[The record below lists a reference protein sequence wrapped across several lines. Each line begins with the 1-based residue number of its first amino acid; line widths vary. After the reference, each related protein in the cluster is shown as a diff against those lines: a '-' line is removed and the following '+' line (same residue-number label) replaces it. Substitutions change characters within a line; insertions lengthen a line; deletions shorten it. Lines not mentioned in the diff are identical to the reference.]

1 MGLQDLERLLSSFW
15 EGIFIKSSRQVQ
27 PVEIA
32 RALIRE
38 MAQQRRVSVSRIY
51 APNIFTISLG
61 ADDFEKTAP
70 LQAALSQELEEHI
83 RYKAA
88 EKGFT
93 LIGRP
98 SVSFEE
104 DRSLGIGEIRVRS
117 SYASTDNATGT
128 PRSEKNVP
136 EPDRGDV
143 QSFEHTMIFRKEE
156 KELPEQRKI
165 ILTVVHGPDQGKK
178 FPLEGEG
185 PFMIGRKSTNHIV
198 LSDINASREHA
209 LLEYRNGELYLIDLN
224 SRNGTFVNGNGI
236 DQKSVEIGDQIQI
249 GENLLQI
256 EGG

>member
-1 MGLQDLERLLSSFW
+1 M
-15 EGIFIKSSRQVQ
+15 
-27 PVEIA
+27 A

-38 MAQQRRVSVSRIY
+38 MAQQRRVSVSRVY

-61 ADDFEKTAP
+61 TDDFEKTAP

-98 SVSFEE
+98 SVSFKE
-104 DRSLGIGEIRVRS
+104 DQSLGIGEIRVRS
-117 SYASTDNATGT
+117 SYASTDDATGA
-128 PRSEKNVP
+128 PRSGENVP
-136 EPDRGDV
+136 EPDRDDV
-143 QSFEHTMIFRKEE
+143 RSFDHTMIFRKEE
-156 KELPEQRKI
+156 KEFPERRKI
-165 ILTVVHGPDQGKK
+165 ILTVIQGPDQGKR
-178 FPLEGEG
+178 FSLEGEG
-185 PFMIGRKSTNHIV
+185 PFMIGRKGTNHIV

-209 LLEYRNGELYLIDLN
+209 LLEYRDGELYIIDLN
-224 SRNGTFVNGNGI
+224 SRNGTFVNGSGI